1 MLIFGR
7 IIGIQVPSM
16 QYKRPLFSA
25 RLNLKSYYSL
35 KILNNYIIMSLL
47 QIFTLLGALGMFLY
61 GMNLMSSGLQKAAGD
76 RLRGFLSAMTSSPL
90 KRVLTGLGIT
100 TIIQSSSATTVMVV
114 SFVNAGLLT
123 LVQAIGVI
131 MGANIGTTVTAWM
144 VAWLGFKADISILA
158 IPLMLFGFL
167 FSNSKK
173 NQHKNIGELIVGF
186 SLLFLGLS
194 FMKGSVPNLS
204 ETPEVLN
211 FVKDWASNGFASV
224 LIFLLFGTILTL
236 VLQSSSATMA
246 ITLIMLSMGYIPFT
260 MACAMVLGENIG
272 TTITANIAA
281 SVGNT
286 SAKRAAMS
294 HTIFNVFGVIWALA
308 LFTPFLNL
316 VGLIIESFGLP
327 NPTKEGFS
335 VPSPTSPESTAALY
349 GLSMLHTL
357 FNCIN
362 TCILIWFT
370 GLIEKA
376 VINIIKAPANQEKD
390 VFRLK
395 YIEAG
400 PLATP
405 ELATEQASNE
415 IIHFAQISKRGLAY
429 AQEAINETD
438 ADKFEE
444 LRSKLVKY
452 EEISDR
458 IEYEIAQFL
467 NAVSSGE
474 ISEKT
479 SMEIKAMYKVIGE
492 LESLG
497 DSGENIS
504 RILSRRNI
512 HKKEFDADAIK
523 KLNQMTGLV
532 DRAYDAMIENLEL
545 AFNGKLVEISNA
557 YAAEDRINTLRNNLR
572 DEAIENLDNGNKTY
586 QSSVYFMDI
595 VSELERMGDFM
606 INISQSLQRAY
617 GIAK

>member
-1 MLIFGR
+1 M
-7 IIGIQVPSM
+7 
-16 QYKRPLFSA
+16 
-25 RLNLKSYYSL
+25 N
-35 KILNNYIIMSLL
+35 LL
-47 QIFTLLGALGMFLY
+47 QVFTLLGALGMFLY
-61 GMNLMSSGLQKAAGD
+61 GMNLMSSGLQKAAGE
-76 RLRGFLSAMTSSPL
+76 RLRGFLSAMTSNPF
-90 KRVLTGLGIT
+90 KRVMTGLGIT
-100 TIIQSSSATTVMVV
+100 AIIQSSSATTVMVV

-131 MGANIGTTVTAWM
+131 MGANIGTTVTAWL
-144 VAWLGFKADISILA
+144 VAWLGFKSDISILA

-194 FMKGSVPNLS
+194 FMKESVPDLS
-204 ETPEVLN
+204 ETPQVLE
-211 FVKDWASNGFASV
+211 FVKDWSSYGYTSV
-224 LIFLLFGTILTL
+224 LIFLVFGTVLTL

-246 ITLIMLSMGYIPFT
+246 ITLIMLSMGYIPFS

-294 HTIFNVFGVIWALA
+294 HTIFNVFGVIWALI
-308 LFTPFLNL
+308 FFQPFLGL

-327 NPTKEGFS
+327 NPSKEGFAVS
-335 VPSPTSPESTAALY
+335 SPTSPESTAALY

-357 FNCIN
+357 FNTIN
-362 TCILIWFT
+362 TAILIGCT

-376 VINIIKAPANQEKD
+376 VIKLIKAPANQEKD

-415 IIHFAQISKRGLAY
+415 IIHFAEISKRGLAY
-429 AQEAINETD
+429 AREAINETN

-444 LRSKLVKY
+444 LRGKLVKY

-467 NAVSSGE
+467 NAVSSDE
-474 ISEKT
+474 VSEKT
-479 SMEIKAMYKVIGE
+479 SKEIKAMYKVIGE

-497 DSGENIS
+497 DSGETIS

-512 HKKEFDADAIK
+512 HKKEFDADSIK
-523 KLNQMTGLV
+523 KLNQMTDLV
-532 DRAYDAMIENLEL
+532 EKAYDVMIENLNL
-545 AFNGKLVEISNA
+545 AFSGKLVEIANA
-557 YAAEDRINTLRNNLR
+557 YAAEDHINTLRNNLR
-572 DEAIENLDNGNKTY
+572 DAAIEDIDSNNKTY

-595 VSELERMGDFM
+595 ISELERMGDFM

-617 GIAK
+617 GVAK

>member
-1 MLIFGR
+1 M
-7 IIGIQVPSM
+7 
-16 QYKRPLFSA
+16 
-25 RLNLKSYYSL
+25 N
-35 KILNNYIIMSLL
+35 LL
-47 QIFTLLGALGMFLY
+47 QVFTLLGALGMFLY
-61 GMNLMSSGLQKAAGD
+61 GMNLMSSGLQKAAGE
-76 RLRGFLSAMTSSPL
+76 RLRGFLSAMTSNPF
-90 KRVLTGLGIT
+90 KRVMTGLGIT
-100 TIIQSSSATTVMVV
+100 AIIQSSSATTVMVV

-131 MGANIGTTVTAWM
+131 MGANIGTTVTAWL

-194 FMKGSVPNLS
+194 FMKESVPDLS
-204 ETPEVLN
+204 ETPQVLE
-211 FVKDWASNGFASV
+211 FVKDWSSYGFSSV
-224 LIFLLFGTILTL
+224 LIFLVFGTILTL

-246 ITLIMLSMGYIPFT
+246 ITLIMLSMGYIPFS

-294 HTIFNVFGVIWALA
+294 HTIFNVFGVIWALI
-308 LFTPFLNL
+308 FFKPFLGL
-316 VGLIIESFGLP
+316 VGIIIESFGLP
-327 NPTKEGFS
+327 NPSKEGFA
-335 VPSPTSPESTAALY
+335 VASPTSPESTAALY

-357 FNCIN
+357 FNTIN
-362 TCILIWFT
+362 TAILIGCT

-376 VINIIKAPANQEKD
+376 VIKIIKAPANQEKD

-415 IIHFAQISKRGLAY
+415 IIHFAEISKRGLGY
-429 AQEAINETD
+429 AREAINETN

-444 LRSKLVKY
+444 LRGKLVKY

-467 NAVSSGE
+467 NAVSSDE
-474 ISEKT
+474 VSEKT
-479 SMEIKAMYKVIGE
+479 SKEIKAMYKVIGE

-497 DSGENIS
+497 DSGETIS

-512 HKKEFDADAIK
+512 HKKEFDADSIK
-523 KLNQMTGLV
+523 KLNQMTDLV
-532 DRAYDAMIENLEL
+532 EKAYDVMIENLNL
-545 AFNGKLVEISNA
+545 AFNGKLGDIANA
-557 YAAEDRINTLRNNLR
+557 YAAEDHINTLRNNLR
-572 DEAIENLDNGNKTY
+572 DAAIEDIDSNNKTY

-595 VSELERMGDFM
+595 ISELERMGDFM

>member
-1 MLIFGR
+1 M
-7 IIGIQVPSM
+7 
-16 QYKRPLFSA
+16 
-25 RLNLKSYYSL
+25 N
-35 KILNNYIIMSLL
+35 LL
-47 QIFTLLGALGMFLY
+47 QVFTLLGALGMFLY
-61 GMNLMSSGLQKAAGD
+61 GMNLMSSGLQKAAGE
-76 RLRGFLSAMTSSPL
+76 RLRGFLSAMTSNPF
-90 KRVLTGLGIT
+90 KRVMTGLGIT
-100 TIIQSSSATTVMVV
+100 AIIQSSSATTVMVV

-131 MGANIGTTVTAWM
+131 MGANIGTTVTAWL

-158 IPLMLFGFL
+158 IPLMRFGFL

-194 FMKGSVPNLS
+194 FMKESVPDLS
-204 ETPEVLN
+204 ETPQVLE
-211 FVKDWASNGFASV
+211 FVKDWSSYGFSSV
-224 LIFLLFGTILTL
+224 LIFLVFGTILTL

-246 ITLIMLSMGYIPFT
+246 ITLIMLSMGYIPFS

-294 HTIFNVFGVIWALA
+294 HTIFNVFGVIWALI
-308 LFTPFLNL
+308 FFKPFLGL
-316 VGLIIESFGLP
+316 VGIIIESFGLP
-327 NPTKEGFS
+327 NPSKEGFA
-335 VPSPTSPESTAALY
+335 VASPTSPESTAALY

-357 FNCIN
+357 FNTIN
-362 TCILIWFT
+362 TAILIGCT

-376 VINIIKAPANQEKD
+376 VIKIIKAPANQEKD

-415 IIHFAQISKRGLAY
+415 IIHFAEISKRGLAY
-429 AQEAINETD
+429 AREAINETNT
-438 ADKFEE
+438 DKFEE
-444 LRSKLVKY
+444 LRGKLVKY

-467 NAVSSGE
+467 NAVSSDE
-474 ISEKT
+474 VSEKT
-479 SMEIKAMYKVIGE
+479 SKEIKAMYKVIGE

-497 DSGENIS
+497 DSGETIS

-512 HKKEFDADAIK
+512 HKKEFNADSIK
-523 KLNQMTGLV
+523 KLNQMTDLV
-532 DRAYDAMIENLEL
+532 EKAYDVMIENLNL
-545 AFNGKLVEISNA
+545 AFNGKLGDIANA
-557 YAAEDRINTLRNNLR
+557 YAAEDHINTLRNNLR
-572 DEAIENLDNGNKTY
+572 DAAIEDIDSNNKTY

-595 VSELERMGDFM
+595 ISELERMGDFM